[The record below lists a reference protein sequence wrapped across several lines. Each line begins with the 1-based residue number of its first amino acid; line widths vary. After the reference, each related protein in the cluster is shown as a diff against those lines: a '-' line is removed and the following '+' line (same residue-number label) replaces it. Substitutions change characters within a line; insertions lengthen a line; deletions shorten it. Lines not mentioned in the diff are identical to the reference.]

1 MQLKFILIGDP
12 LLHEEESRSKFITP
26 AMEPE
31 EDKRP
36 GFVSHAVYMAE
47 FEFENVK
54 RISY

>member
-12 LLHEEESRSKFITP
+12 LLHEEESRSKFIKQ